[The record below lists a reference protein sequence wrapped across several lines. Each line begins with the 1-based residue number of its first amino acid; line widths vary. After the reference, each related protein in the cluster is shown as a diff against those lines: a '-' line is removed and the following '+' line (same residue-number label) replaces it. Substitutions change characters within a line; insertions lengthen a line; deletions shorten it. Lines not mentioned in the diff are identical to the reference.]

1 MKIGKI
7 LTISAAAFA
16 AFAALPLCAQNKAPA
31 RELQLGDMVKQGDK
45 IYYLVRIFSTPE
57 QNAAFQRDIDIM
69 RRHASAIDKCKTR
82 LEELAEL
89 AKSADEKKRPQIDTE
104 KARIEK
110 IRDTLTKDFSANEEA
125 MKKLYGFVAN
135 RDYRITYDESN
146 VCVPLTKEELSELKT
161 ADGEKLDPLKII
173 TRGDTSV
180 YILKN
185 ISGTRENEQLQR
197 MLGFSIT
204 RKMEIDKLRDELSQT
219 VDPQEQLKISAAIS
233 SAEKAMQENES
244 NLRAKYGI
252 QKERNYAVEVVKSK
266 MFLIISPEEA
276 QEIAAQSKKK

>member
-1 MKIGKI
+1 
-7 LTISAAAFA
+7 
-16 AFAALPLCAQNKAPA
+16 
-31 RELQLGDMVKQGDK
+31 
-45 IYYLVRIFSTPE
+45 
-57 QNAAFQRDIDIM
+57 
-69 RRHASAIDKCKTR
+69 
-82 LEELAEL
+82 
-89 AKSADEKKRPQIDTE
+89 
-104 KARIEK
+104 
-110 IRDTLTKDFSANEEA
+110 

-252 QKERNYAVEVVKSK
+252 KKERNYAVEVVKSK